1 LTARLGAAAFVRIML
16 VCDLRS
22 EGRLSQISIEDR
34 GSTLGL
40 GAVIRRVLHER
51 QLRAVHD
58 RPDFLLM
65 RNAAERHLINRA
77 QNGPSL

>member
-1 LTARLGAAAFVRIML
+1 MSA
-16 VCDLRS
+16 
-22 EGRLSQISIEDR
+22 
-34 GSTLGL
+34 LGL